1 MNVVTNAKLPTGM
14 RKQRSYTSLI
24 ETLRMNGGWVAVS
37 NSDVAG
43 ATKAQKQTAIHAAC
57 QRAGFRVETRTSE
70 DRVFIRSLEHSG
82 VIESTDTVN
91 AHLPALGGTGGP
103 DSVAGVNNDPA

>member
-70 DRVFIRSLEHSG
+70 DRVFIRSLELSE
-82 VIESTDTVN
+82 VQSENRDTDN
-91 AHLPALGGTGGP
+91 ANLPGPQVAGGPSSVTGGP
-103 DSVAGVNNDPA
+103 Q